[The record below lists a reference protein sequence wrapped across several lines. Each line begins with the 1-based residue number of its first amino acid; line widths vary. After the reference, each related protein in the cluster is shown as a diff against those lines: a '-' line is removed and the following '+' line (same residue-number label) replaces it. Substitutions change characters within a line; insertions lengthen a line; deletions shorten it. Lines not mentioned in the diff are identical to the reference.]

1 MTDKPR
7 KIAIVGAGIGS
18 RLIKILLEEKLPG
31 VEVVHITPDDIP
43 KRRADSGERMI
54 ICDELQQ
61 MPDTK
66 ELIAKLKRRD
76 ERELPAEASM
86 REFYADRRYQEPT
99 RLRGAAAHKRQAKK
113 MKNKS
118 RSKRK

>member
-31 VEVVHITPDDIP
+31 VEVVHITPDDIQ
-43 KRRADSGERMI
+43 KRRSESGERMI
-54 ICDELQQ
+54 ICDEFED
-61 MPDTK
+61 MPGAK
-66 ELIAKLKRRD
+66 ELIAKLQRRD
-76 ERELPAEASM
+76 VRELPAESDM
-86 REFYADRRYQEPT
+86 SEFYKELRYQEPT

-113 MKNKS
+113 MKNKR
-118 RSKRK
+118 RSKR

>member
-7 KIAIVGAGIGS
+7 KIAIIGAGLGS
-18 RLIKILLEEKLPG
+18 RLIKVLLEEKLPG

-43 KRRADSGERMI
+43 KRRSEPGERMI
-54 ICDELQQ
+54 ICDELQL

-66 ELIAKLKRRD
+66 ELIAKLKRMD

-99 RLRGAAAHKRQAKK
+99 RLRGAAAHKRQATK
-113 MKNKS
+113 MKNKR
-118 RSKRK
+118 RSKR